1 MTSGLEME
9 QACSYIRGAPQ
20 AIPSELKDNNFSR
33 INFKADFEAWILEYA
48 YLQLTPVRIWRGTLH
63 FDWLFDWMND
73 LVSLFCVCLLKT

>member
-33 INFKADFEAWILEYA
+33 MNFKADFEAWIL
-48 YLQLTPVRIWRGTLH
+48 
-63 FDWLFDWMND
+63 
-73 LVSLFCVCLLKT
+73 VCLLTAHVCDSFEEVLYILIDCLIE